1 MQCGVWGFA
10 HHAKPNVG
18 TPAGRILA
26 NCRTGRGHRA
36 VSTWSAGGELL
47 NISFPPSLPDPGCQ
61 GSVVNQAGVL
71 YQSNANTSRPS
82 CKGKDRDCGRNRMAI
97 KQSTDGGSWQPVA
110 DVWDGA
116 AAYSQL
122 VALGNHQLGLLF
134 EAGAAGG
141 SPYDSI
147 VWTTI
152 STAGAATQDP

>member
-1 MQCGVWGFA
+1 M
-10 HHAKPNVG
+10 
-18 TPAGRILA
+18 
-26 NCRTGRGHRA
+26 
-36 VSTWSAGGELL
+36 
-47 NISFPPSLPDPGCQ
+47 
-61 GSVVNQAGVL
+61 VNQAGVL

-134 EAGAAGG
+134 EAGAPGGSNGGGGGGGDATAGG
-141 SPYDSI
+141 GDASPD
-147 VWTTI
+147 
-152 STAGAATQDP
+152 A